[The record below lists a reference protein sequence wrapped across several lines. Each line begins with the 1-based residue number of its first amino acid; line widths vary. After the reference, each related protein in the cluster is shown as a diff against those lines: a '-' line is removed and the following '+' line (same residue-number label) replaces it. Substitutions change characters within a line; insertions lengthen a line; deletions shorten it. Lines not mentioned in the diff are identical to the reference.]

1 VTCAAELLA
10 KKRKRD
16 DAAAATR
23 AADALHAKKQSRAK
37 KAKLFKR
44 AESFVKEYRQL
55 EKDTVRLKRE
65 SKRQRSFYIE
75 PEAKLLFVVRI
86 KGTTKVHPKTKKILQ
101 LLRLRQINNGVF
113 LRVNTASLG
122 LLKYV
127 EPFVAFGYPSLKSV
141 KELVY
146 KRGYAKVNGR
156 RVPLTDNKMI
166 EDKLGKHKIICME
179 DLVHEI
185 FTVGPA
191 FKEVTSFL
199 WPFKLSSAS
208 GGLASKSQHY
218 VESGQAGNRQHEIN
232 KLIANM
238 N

>member
-1 VTCAAELLA
+1 MRLLAACAARLSLA
-10 KKRKRD
+10 
-16 DAAAATR
+16 T
-23 AADALHAKKQSRAK
+23 Q
-37 KAKLFKR
+37 
-44 AESFVKEYRQL
+44 

>member
-1 VTCAAELLA
+1 MRAHAPLPAPQAFAQVNTASPPWSPCA
-10 KKRKRD
+10 
-16 DAAAATR
+16 
-23 AADALHAKKQSRAK
+23 HMP
-37 KAKLFKR
+37 LFM
-44 AESFVKEYRQL
+44 
-55 EKDTVRLKRE
+55 
-65 SKRQRSFYIE
+65 
-75 PEAKLLFVVRI
+75 P
-86 KGTTKVHPKTKKILQ
+86 PP
-101 LLRLRQINNGVF
+101 GVF
-113 LRVNTASLG
+113 PQVNTASLG